1 MAAKHVSIFDNA
13 MVFYHG
19 GKQRSEDEFEF
30 EFEALSKSSGFS
42 GFHFSGC
49 LPCQQC
55 FGSYGTSRSNKS
67 STIQSAVLIL
77 LLVSLPFKY
86 IKYLTNE

>member
-1 MAAKHVSIFDNA
+1 MSILSFCISLCLREYEPLESSIAAKHVSIFDNA

-30 EFEALSKSSGFS
+30 EALSKSSGFS

-49 LPCQQC
+49 LPCQQW
-55 FGSYGTSRSNKS
+55 FGPELWNF
-67 STIQSAVLIL
+67 TI
-77 LLVSLPFKY
+77 
-86 IKYLTNE
+86 E